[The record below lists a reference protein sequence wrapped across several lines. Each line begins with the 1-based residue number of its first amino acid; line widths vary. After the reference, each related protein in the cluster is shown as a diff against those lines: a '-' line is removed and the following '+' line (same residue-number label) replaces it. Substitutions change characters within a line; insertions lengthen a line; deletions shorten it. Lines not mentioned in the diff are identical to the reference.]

1 MHIPSCSSVCTVQY
15 HTFMYQRGSCAE
27 CSCAV
32 LATYSRRAQ
41 GVDICM
47 QDANTTPLPGLRLR
61 KFLHAF
67 RCSWHVRYTHVRVE
81 PIFEPIRNWVSQNVN
96 LVSSPRCHIRIGQL
110 SAFISPIDDL
120 LSSMQSNNSYN
131 FRLLIQFGNQQRTF
145 SSARPVRHHTASH
158 QAW

>member
-1 MHIPSCSSVCTVQY
+1 MADSEHVVAGNFAISSQE
-15 HTFMYQRGSCAE
+15 SCALILE
-27 CSCAV
+27 LSATTFAEPRVVNQQMKLRLLCRV

-81 PIFEPIRNWVSQNVN
+81 PIRAHSELGFAK
-96 LVSSPRCHIRIGQL
+96 C
-110 SAFISPIDDL
+110 
-120 LSSMQSNNSYN
+120 QSGIAPKMPHSDRAT
-131 FRLLIQFGNQQRTF
+131 FRLHLTNRRLAVID
-145 SSARPVRHHTASH
+145 AV
-158 QAW
+158 